1 MSNRGAKVFNRD
13 VNLVESAKLTKTI
26 GGVVT
31 DIVAADGDISAV
43 NLAVS
48 GTTTLATGAK
58 ITTAASNTIVPVVVA
73 FAQEVIAAGT
83 GGAINITSHM
93 TDISTDAG
101 GDAFTLALSTT
112 IGQVKYI
119 LLTVDGGGDAVI
131 TSTFAGGN
139 NTLTMADAG
148 DYAMLMWD
156 GTSWAPYELGNRVD
170 GVSKPAL
177 STV

>member
-1 MSNRGAKVFNRD
+1 
-13 VNLVESAKLTKTI
+13 
-26 GGVVT
+26 
-31 DIVAADGDISAV
+31 
-43 NLAVS
+43 
-48 GTTTLATGAK
+48 
-58 ITTAASNTIVPVVVA
+58 
-73 FAQEVIAAGT
+73 
-83 GGAINITSHM
+83 M